1 MAAFVIADVNVK
13 DPEKFRE
20 YSKLTPDILKTYGGR
35 YLVRGGD
42 VEVSEG
48 SWVPN
53 RLVVMEFESIIEL
66 KRWYN
71 SPDYTQALKIRQQS
85 ADSNVVIVE
94 GI

>member
-35 YLVRGGD
+35 YLVRGGH

-48 SWVPN
+48 SWLPN
-53 RLVVMEFESIIEL
+53 RLVVMEFQSIIEL

-71 SPDYTQALKIRQQS
+71 SPDYTEALKIRQQS